1 MTNAKQLSK
10 LDIAITFIS
19 NIRHLIPLIIL
30 VIINLKGFDF
40 MKSLWGIL
48 AAVLLVILNGVFSF
62 LSWKKFQYSLE
73 QDRII
78 IRKGVLNREE
88 KTIYY
93 NRIHSVNVQQPLLLR
108 IFGAA
113 SLQIETP
120 GGKPGQA
127 EGKLRVLKHGYALEL
142 QQQLKHLRSAN
153 ADAKQAGGANELT
166 GQGKTISNPEEAA
179 ELIAEQSSGQSVHEQ
194 WKAGPSSSEPVHGQW
209 QDGPSS
215 SQSAH
220 GQWEAGPS
228 SSEPVHEHGQVG
240 PSSSQS
246 VQGHWQAEQSS
257 EQLRNGPYTEDRY
270 DYYYHI
276 SFGQLLKASLTSLNL
291 NFALIFIFGI
301 YSFADDVLE
310 VVFPGLYDKLLNGII
325 DQYSALPIILLLGL
339 TLLVLGFV
347 WLLSIA
353 IYLIKFGD
361 FQISRTLEQLSVS
374 YGLLEK
380 KSFIFDQNKVQA
392 VIMDENPLRQWLG
405 FAELRVQVITSNA
418 MEQLV
423 IHPFVRKKDISAIME
438 QLLPDRKLDLREQLL
453 APPRSAYRTYALLP
467 LIIAL
472 LAAAGAIWWWK
483 WNGLWLLLLLPVIA
497 IWRLL
502 CMRSAGVWLEGN
514 DLILRKRS
522 VNRTTYFVRRKHI
535 VTLSMK
541 ASPIQRKRQ
550 LHNIHVQ
557 VLGSVFAYRVKSIAD
572 EHLLPI
578 WSWYSRR
585 TKE

>member
-1 MTNAKQLSK
+1 MTNARQLSK

-48 AAVLLVILNGVFSF
+48 AAVLVVILNGVFSF

-127 EGKLRVLKHGYALEL
+127 EGKLRVLKHGYAIEL
-142 QQQLKHLRSAN
+142 QQQLKYLRSAN
-153 ADAKQAGGANELT
+153 ADAKQAGGDNELT
-166 GQGKTISNPEEAA
+166 GQAKLISNPEEAA
-179 ELIAEQSSGQSVHEQ
+179 ELIAERSPGQSVH
-194 WKAGPSSSEPVHGQW
+194 GPGQ
-209 QDGPSS
+209 
-215 SQSAH
+215 A
-220 GQWEAGPS
+220 
-228 SSEPVHEHGQVG
+228 G

-423 IHPFVRKKDISAIME
+423 IHPFVRKKDIPAIME

-467 LIIAL
+467 LIIVL